1 MSVVTAPNSNV
12 RWLPPW
18 FCMPAR
24 GKIVFSHLIFFPV
37 TVERTAVAARHATPG
52 TGQEGPLLGHGSTKR
67 ERPLPCP
74 FLSLFLLLLLPLL
87 ETLAAGLA
95 SDPNRSRGSRRP
107 GRVPRRRRL
116 KWKQRTS
123 GAQEEDPAGRGRL
136 CLRAAD
142 AALDAASRDLMES
155 LNGERP
161 AGRTAGGRPRAHR
174 AEVVEE
180 KGGA

>member
-1 MSVVTAPNSNV
+1 MSVVIEPNSNM
-12 RWLPPW
+12 RWLPLW

-24 GKIVFSHLIFFPV
+24 GKTIFSHLIFFPV

-74 FLSLFLLLLLPLL
+74 FLSLFLFLLLLLPLL

-95 SDPNRSRGSRRP
+95 SDLNRSRGSRHP
-107 GRVPRRRRL
+107 GHVPRRRRL

-123 GAQEEDPAGRGRL
+123 GAREEDLAGRGRL
-136 CLRAAD
+136 CLHAAD
-142 AALDAASRDLMES
+142 AALDTASRDLMES
-155 LNGERP
+155 LNGERA
-161 AGRTAGGRPRAHR
+161 AGRTAEAGHGRTGQRS
-174 AEVVEE
+174 
-180 KGGA
+180 